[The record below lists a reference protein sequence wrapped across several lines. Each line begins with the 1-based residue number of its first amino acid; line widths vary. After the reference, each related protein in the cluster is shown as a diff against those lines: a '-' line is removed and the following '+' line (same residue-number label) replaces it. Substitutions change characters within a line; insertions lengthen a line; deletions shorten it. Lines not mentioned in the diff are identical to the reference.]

1 MAGAVDRVLMLWRG
15 RSRRFRLATGA
26 CLAILVSVAS
36 LNWIIFP
43 LPHERLHRPTSTFIY
58 SRDGNLLNCFTSSD
72 RFWRK
77 PVRLD
82 DLSPLLVRSV
92 LTCEDR
98 WFYWHPGVNL
108 MALAQA
114 AFDNIRAG
122 RFVRGGSTITMQIAR
137 MIEPKERT
145 IPNKIAEML
154 RAVQLE
160 LSYSKD
166 ELLEIYF
173 NLAPYGGNI
182 EGVGAAAYFYFGKT
196 PEKLSLSEIAV
207 LTALPNSPTRF
218 RPDRDL
224 DACTSRRNKVIDN
237 LYRRELVSPAD
248 YEQALREEVPVA
260 RVSQVAT
267 APHFCQSMITAHPT
281 SSVIHSTI
289 DYELQVTCERLA
301 RGYQAGLSANG
312 IHNLAVVVLDNQSGD
327 LLAMIGSA
335 DFSDVEHHG
344 QVNNALA
351 PRSPGSALKPFVY
364 ALGFENGLI
373 SPALRVE
380 DLPVNYSGYVPVNYD
395 EQYHGVVSISEA
407 LIQSLNVPA
416 VNLTAKVGLNR
427 LCEVL
432 SKGGVTTLTRKPADY
447 GLPLILGSGEVNLV
461 ELCGLYAGLARGGQ
475 GVVVRYTCDD
485 PVSRPVRLFSEEAA
499 WLVTEILAEL
509 KRPDLPSSWEF
520 TVDRPKVAWKTGTS
534 YGRKDAWAIGYD
546 PDYTVG
552 VWAGNANAEGSIAIV
567 GAEIAAPLMFD
578 VFGAIREG
586 RESRWFKA
594 APGIDE
600 RAVCSLSGQVAGD
613 ACPDRIGEH
622 FIVGVS
628 PSGTCTVHRTILVDS
643 RTGYSVCRS
652 CAVPKYTQETTVEDW
667 PPSLAS
673 WLAGQGILQRQPPH
687 NPLCRGVLAG
697 EGPVIVS
704 PERDAIYT
712 LRASVPDQY
721 EQILFRASL
730 PLDSRRAH
738 WFIDGEL
745 FATSTSDSSV
755 FYLPKPGRHRVLC
768 VDSYGRSA
776 SVEFVVK

>member
-1 MAGAVDRVLMLWRG
+1 MTRAADRLLRLWRG
-15 RSRRFRLATGA
+15 RSRRFRLAAGV
-26 CLAILVSVAS
+26 CLGVLAVLSV
-36 LNWIIFP
+36 LNWIVFP
-43 LPHERLHRPTSTFIY
+43 VPHERLKRPSSTFIY
-58 SRDGNLLNCFTSSD
+58 SREGHLLNCFTSSD

-77 PVRLD
+77 PVTLD
-82 DLSPLLVRSV
+82 RVSPLLLESV

-108 MALAQA
+108 ISLVQA
-114 AFDNIRAG
+114 AVDNIRAG
-122 RFVRGGSTITMQIAR
+122 EFVRGGSTITMQIAR

-145 IPNKIAEML
+145 IPNKLVEML

-166 ELLEIYF
+166 ELLEAYL

-182 EGVGAAAYFYFGKT
+182 EGVGAASYFYFGKE
-196 PEKLSLSEIAV
+196 PDKLSVSEVAV

-224 DACTSRRNKVIDN
+224 NACLNHRNKVLAQ
-237 LYRRELVSPAD
+237 LYEEGFVSRTD
-248 YEQALREEVPVA
+248 YEQALKEEIPVA

-267 APHFCQSMITAHPT
+267 APHFCQSMIAEYPNEAE
-281 SSVIHSTI
+281 IHATL
-289 DYELQVTCERLA
+289 DYDLQVICERLA
-301 RGYQAGLSANG
+301 RSYQVGLSANG
-312 IHNLAVVVLDNQSGD
+312 IHNLAVVVLDNHSGD
-327 LLAMIGSA
+327 VLAMIGSA
-335 DFSDVEHHG
+335 NFSDVEHHG

-364 ALGFENGLI
+364 ALGFDKGII

-380 DLPVNYSGYVPVNYD
+380 DLPVNYAGYVPVNYD
-395 EQYHGVVSISEA
+395 EKYHGVVSISEA

-416 VNLTAKVGLNR
+416 VNLTAKVGLKD
-427 LCEVL
+427 LCNVL
-432 SKGGVTTLTRKPADY
+432 RAGGVTTLTRQPAEY

-461 ELCGLYAGLARGGQ
+461 ELSGMYAGLACGG
-475 GVVVRYTCDD
+475 RS
-485 PVSRPVRLFSEEAA
+485 VSVKCTLQESDSRSTRLFSEESAY
-499 WLVTEILAEL
+499 LVTEILAEL

-520 TVDRPKVAWKTGTS
+520 TVGRPKVAWKTGTS

-552 VWAGNANAEGSIAIV
+552 VWAGNSNAEGSIAIV

-586 RESRWFKA
+586 DESRWFQPPA
-594 APGIDE
+594 GIDE
-600 RAVCSLSGQVAGD
+600 RAVCAVSGQVAGD

-628 PSGTCTVHRTILVDS
+628 PAATCTVHQTILVDS
-643 RTGYSVCRS
+643 RTGCSVCRY
-652 CAVPKYTQETTVEDW
+652 CAVPERTKETTVETW
-667 PPSLAS
+667 PPRLAS
-673 WLAGQGILQRQPPH
+673 WLAEQGIVRRQPPH
-687 NPLCRGVLAG
+687 NPLCRGALAG

-704 PERDAIYT
+704 PERDAVYT
-712 LRASVPDQY
+712 LRSSVPDQY

-738 WFIDGEL
+738 WFIDGQL
-745 FATSTSDSSV
+745 FATASSDSGV
-755 FYLPKPGRHRVLC
+755 FFLPKQGQHRVLC

-776 SVEFVVK
+776 SVDFVVK